1 MVLDIYL
8 EILKSNPSKA
18 SEAPSF
24 NASTTSANGHV
35 VVVVGTPG
43 RPTGFTPYPA
53 KDSLF
58 GLFLEQAESWYTGY
72 RAISS

>member
-1 MVLDIYL
+1 MLTPADLNNYLIMGPPYVSPVLG
-8 EILKSNPSKA
+8 ILLR
-18 SEAPSF
+18 
-24 NASTTSANGHV
+24 HV
-35 VVVVGTPG
+35 VVVVVVGAPG

>member
-1 MVLDIYL
+1 MYFTFQKNLFL
-8 EILKSNPSKA
+8 LTRTA
-18 SEAPSF
+18 
-24 NASTTSANGHV
+24 
-35 VVVVGTPG
+35 VVVVGAPG

>member
-1 MVLDIYL
+1 MQNVGPQ
-8 EILKSNPSKA
+8 E
-18 SEAPSF
+18 
-24 NASTTSANGHV
+24 
-35 VVVVGTPG
+35 VVGGGGAPG

>member
-1 MVLDIYL
+1 MLSIQIDT
-8 EILKSNPSKA
+8 KSLLHHQFNNIKLSFFA
-18 SEAPSF
+18 S
-24 NASTTSANGHV
+24 HV
-35 VVVVGTPG
+35 VVGAPG

>member
-1 MVLDIYL
+1 MQDDIL
-8 EILKSNPSKA
+8 V
-18 SEAPSF
+18 
-24 NASTTSANGHV
+24 V
-35 VVVVGTPG
+35 VVVVGAPG

>member
-24 NASTTSANGHV
+24 NASTTSANGHIPLV
-35 VVVVGTPG
+35 YDPVSPHISHFKQI
-43 RPTGFTPYPA
+43 RPLSTL
-53 KDSLF
+53 KLK
-58 GLFLEQAESWYTGY
+58 
-72 RAISS
+72 